1 MPITLVLC
9 IDRAYFI
16 NVIQGKVRTTHLV
29 LIFTS
34 CERKSCEKRDSKNP
48 RLWPCEKK
56 GKRNPVYYI
65 TCRALWPALTSL
77 HVILMRSRC
86 FYYHLH
92 KTKPRLRG
100 QWVQTAKVEL
110 GVVPCLHPGLSW
122 FHRCTCRFPESED
135 KSYGSFLS
143 CTIKRKKLWNAAMF
157 NWKAGLCLLPCQQWQ
172 SVFPCMVQRVN
183 LSSLKCQE
191 PHLLLHLKREYFAL
205 FFFFKSWFGLSV
217 FVLQPSAQMPITRKM
232 Y

>member
-1 MPITLVLC
+1 MYRSCLFHKCHPREGQNYPPGPYLYQLWKKKLWKE
-9 IDRAYFI
+9 RF
-16 NVIQGKVRTTHLV
+16 QK
-29 LIFTS
+29 FTS
-34 CERKSCEKRDSKNP
+34 
-48 RLWPCEKK
+48 LTMWKK
-56 GKRNPVYYI
+56 GERNPVYYI

-77 HVILMRSRC
+77 HVILMRGRC

-92 KTKPRLRG
+92 KAKPRLRG

-122 FHRCTCRFPESED
+122 FHCCTCRFPESED

-157 NWKAGLCLLPCQQWQ
+157 DWKAGLCLLPCQQWQ
-172 SVFPCMVQRVN
+172 SVFPCVVQRVN
-183 LSSLKCQE
+183 LNPLKCQE